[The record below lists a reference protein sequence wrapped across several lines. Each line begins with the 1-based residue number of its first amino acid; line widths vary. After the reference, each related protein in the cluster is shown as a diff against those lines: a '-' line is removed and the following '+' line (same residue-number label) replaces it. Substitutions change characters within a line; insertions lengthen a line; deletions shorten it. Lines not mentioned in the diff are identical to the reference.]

1 MKTTVF
7 IVIFCCLSSLLFA
20 QEPKATDSIFVDNNY
35 REDQFY
41 FSVTYNF
48 LKKKSEDIKQSGFSS
63 GIHFGVIRDFP
74 FNERRNKAFGIGL
87 GLSVNSYNQNMLIS
101 EDANG
106 NYIYQIID
114 ENQITIRR
122 NKFTTYLIEA
132 PLQYRWR
139 TSTATDY
146 KFWRIY
152 TGVKIGYVFYNS
164 SKFTGSIA
172 DVKNSQIDDFN
183 KLQYGLTLSAGYS
196 TWNFSV
202 YYGLNPI
209 FKDSAQLDGKA
220 MDMNNIKVGL
230 IFYVL

>member
-1 MKTTVF
+1 MKTWFF
-7 IVIFCCLSSLLFA
+7 IVLLSSVSSSLFA
-20 QEPKATDSIFVDNNY
+20 QQPKEVDTIFVDNNY

-41 FSVTYNF
+41 LSITYN
-48 LKKKSEDIKQSGFSS
+48 LLWKKQKQIKQSGFSS

-101 EDANG
+101 EGANG
-106 NYIYQIID
+106 DYTYEIID
-114 ENQITIRR
+114 ESAITIKR

-139 TSTATDY
+139 TSTAKDY

-152 TGVKIGYVFYNS
+152 SGIKLGYVFYNS
-164 SKFTGSIA
+164 SKFTGSIE
-172 DVKNSQIDDFN
+172 DIKYNGINDFN

-209 FKDSAQLDGKA
+209 FKDTARLNGEA
-220 MDMNNIKVGL
+220 MDMSSIKVGL
-230 IFYVL
+230 MFYML